1 MAQVAAYRWEEE
13 TTTQRDLYRLLDNAT
28 DGLDV
33 LISHDAPADASGLV
47 SAPRAM
53 PAPLQR
59 EADAAR
65 ALIQA
70 AVDATAPALAFH
82 GHWHQQNRCQI
93 NRGDTEV
100 IGLAADGHPGS
111 AAVLSISDLQ
121 ARHIHMTHQPNQ
133 QAGGPQST
141 VPASNPSAT

>member
-1 MAQVAAYRWEEE
+1 MPPDQPRHSFRHPHAA
-13 TTTQRDLYRLLDNAT
+13 
-28 DGLDV
+28 
-33 LISHDAPADASGLV
+33 
-47 SAPRAM
+47 
-53 PAPLQR
+53 LQR

-111 AAVLSISDLQ
+111 AAVLSITDLQ
-121 ARHIHMTHQPNQ
+121 ARHVHMTHRPNQ

-141 VPASNPSAT
+141 VPASNPTRARRRLGRRQRNAPGWLR